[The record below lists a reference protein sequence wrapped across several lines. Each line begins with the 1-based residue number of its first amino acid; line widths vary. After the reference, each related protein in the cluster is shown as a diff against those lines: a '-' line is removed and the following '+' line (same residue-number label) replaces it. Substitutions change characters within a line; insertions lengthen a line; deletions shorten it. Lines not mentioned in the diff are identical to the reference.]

1 MPDATSARDL
11 LDDVRQLIG
20 AAEWSKLLVLTGA
33 LHPADMAELVL
44 LLDEDERRTFVEHL
58 PADVIGQ
65 MFEFSED
72 SDLEEL
78 VEAVDVEKLPEA
90 LAGLDDDVVADV
102 LQELDDEE
110 RAETLASLN
119 RTDDI
124 EGLLEYEDES
134 AGSLMSRGFVA
145 LNEWQTVQSAIEYL
159 RLTQPPSSRAYY
171 LYIVDREKRL
181 VGNLSIRDLLVS
193 SPQTRLGDIT
203 NRDVH
208 AVTTETDQEEA
219 ARLLQKYNLLAV
231 PVVDEAGRLVGVT
244 LADDLIDVVREEATE
259 DMYRMAGILEE
270 ERISSSVA
278 ISVRRRL
285 PWLLVNT
292 LTAFLGAAVVSVFD
306 DTLATVTLL
315 AFFMPVVAGQGGN
328 AGTQT
333 ATIAVRSI
341 ALGDLRV
348 ADLFI
353 ACRKE
358 IVVGFANGCAVG
370 IVAGLVAYV
379 WQENLALSI
388 VLALALMLTVTM
400 ATVNGILI
408 PLGLKAAKVDP
419 ALATNIFVT
428 MSTDILGFFIFLGLA
443 SIAIDQIA

>member
-1 MPDATSARDL
+1 MPDVTSARDL
-11 LDDVRQLIG
+11 LDDARLLIE
-20 AAEWSKLLVLTGA
+20 AEEWSKLLVLTGA

-44 LLDEDERRTFVEHL
+44 LLDDEQRRLFVGHL
-58 PADVIGQ
+58 PPDVIGQ

-78 VEAVDVEKLPEA
+78 VEAVHVDQLPAA

-102 LQELDDEE
+102 LQELEE
-110 RAETLASLN
+110 EDRADTLAALN

-124 EGLLEYEDES
+124 ESLLEYEDES

-171 LYIVDREKRL
+171 LYIIDRDKKL

-231 PVVDEAGRLVGVT
+231 PVIDEDGRLVGVT

-259 DMYRMAGILEE
+259 DMYRMVGLDEDETAGMPI
-270 ERISSSVA
+270 
-278 ISVRRRL
+278 RRTIRLRL
-285 PWLLVNT
+285 PWLLINL
-292 LTAFLGAAVVSVFD
+292 LTAFVGAVVVSQFE
-306 DTLATVTLL
+306 DTLERAVVL
-315 AFFMPVVAGQGGN
+315 AAFLPVVANQAGVT
-328 AGTQT
+328 GTQT
-333 ATIAVRSI
+333 ATIIVRTLAIRGSVES
-341 ALGDLRV
+341 LWGQLTRE
-348 ADLFI
+348 LL
-353 ACRKE
+353 
-358 IVVGFANGCAVG
+358 VGAINGLAVG
-370 IVAGLVAYV
+370 IV
-379 WQENLALSI
+379 LAAVGFAFTGNPMLAF
-388 VLALALMLTVTM
+388 VLLVTM
-400 ATVNGILI
+400 TLSSGLATVVGQLV
-408 PLGLKAAKVDP
+408 PVVLRSFGADP
-419 ALATNIFVT
+419 ALASSIFVT
-428 MSTDILGFFIFLGLA
+428 MVTDAMSFLFLLGMA
-443 SIAIDQIA
+443 SIVIDQLS

>member
-11 LDDVRQLIG
+11 LDDARLLIEG
-20 AAEWSKLLVLTGA
+20 EEWSKLLVLTGA

-44 LLDEDERRTFVEHL
+44 LLDEDQRRLFVGHL
-58 PADVIGQ
+58 PPDVIGQ

-78 VEAVDVEKLPEA
+78 VESVQVGQLPAA

-102 LQELDDEE
+102 LQELDDED
-110 RAETLASLN
+110 RADTLAALN

-124 EGLLEYEDES
+124 ESLLEYEDES

-171 LYIVDREKRL
+171 LYIIDRDRRL

-231 PVVDEAGRLVGVT
+231 PVVDEDSRLVGVT

-259 DMYRMAGILEE
+259 DMYRMVGLDEDETAGMPI
-270 ERISSSVA
+270 
-278 ISVRRRL
+278 RRTIRLRL
-285 PWLLVNT
+285 PWLLVNVF
-292 LTAFLGAAVVSVFD
+292 TAFAGAFVVSQFDGTLERAVV
-306 DTLATVTLL
+306 LA
-315 AFFMPVVAGQGGN
+315 AFLPVVANQSGVT
-328 AGTQT
+328 GTQT
-333 ATIAVRSI
+333 ATIIVRTLAIRGSVGS
-341 ALGDLRV
+341 LWRQLLRELLV
-348 ADLFI
+348 GLTNGF
-353 ACRKE
+353 
-358 IVVGFANGCAVG
+358 VVGCLLSV
-370 IVAGLVAYV
+370 VAFIFTGNDVLSLV
-379 WQENLALSI
+379 LL
-388 VLALALMLTVTM
+388 VTM
-400 ATVNGILI
+400 TLASGLATVVGQLVPVILRSV
-408 PLGLKAAKVDP
+408 GADP
-419 ALATNIFVT
+419 ALASSIFVT
-428 MSTDILGFFIFLGLA
+428 MMTDAMSFLLLLGIA
-443 SIAIDQIA
+443 SVVIDQLA